1 MAFSMRS
8 SSLSDINCVK
18 GEIHNVL
25 TIMRLNSRWASP
37 LRFEKEMP
45 LQSES
50 PLMRGLKALHDKL
63 TMHGYHSL
71 GEVDTVHFLQV
82 NN

>member
-1 MAFSMRS
+1 MALSVRS

-37 LRFEKEMP
+37 LRFQREVP

-50 PLMRGLKALHDKL
+50 PLMRGLKTLHDQL
-63 TMHGYHSL
+63 TMHGYRNL

-82 NN
+82 